1 MIRSDRRK
9 VTYLVI
15 MSLALLAMPYWIV
28 YVGGYTDL
36 ATRVLVIGFAAMSV
50 NLLIGHTGAM
60 SFGHAAYFGL
70 GAYAA
75 GLTLKYLVAS
85 SPAALLIGI
94 LAGTL
99 GGALIGYLIIK
110 LRGIYFALA
119 TIAFGQ
125 VFYFIAFRWNVVTGG
140 DNGLRGFQR
149 VPIHLGFAQIDI
161 SNSLVYYYA
170 VLVVFAIGAAAMAM
184 LLRSPFGRTM
194 LALRENER
202 RAKFLGINVNLH
214 LWIAFTVSCF
224 FIAAA
229 GSLDAFLNNFVSPH
243 DVHWTLSGDFVLM
256 AVLGGMRSFWGPLVG
271 AFIFVVA
278 QNYLSGIT
286 QDWMFF
292 IGLIFVLAVLFLP
305 NGVIG
310 LWRGNTSNVKLASK
324 GATATDIPPDHS
336 EDV

>member
-1 MIRSDRRK
+1 MRK
-9 VTYLVI
+9 GIYSV
-15 MSLALLAMPYWIV
+15 ALWIV
-28 YVGGYTDL
+28 LLTMPFWIVLVGGYTDL
-36 ATRVLVIGFAAMSV
+36 ATRVLVIGLAAMAT

-85 SPAALLIGI
+85 SPAAFFIGI
-94 LAGTL
+94 LVGTI
-99 GGALIGYLIIK
+99 GGAVVGYLIVK

-125 VFYFIAFRWNVVTGG
+125 VFYFIAFRWNSVTGG

-149 VPIHLGFAQIDI
+149 LPIDLGFTHIDI
-161 SNSLVYYYA
+161 ANSLTFYYA
-170 VLVVFAIGAAAMAM
+170 VLFVLAVSAVLMGI

-202 RAKFLGINVNLH
+202 RAKFLGIRVNLH
-214 LWIAFTVSCF
+214 LWIAYTASCL
-224 FIAAA
+224 FIAGA
-229 GSLDAFLNNFVSPH
+229 GALSAFLNNFVSPH

-278 QNYLSGIT
+278 QNYLSGVT
-286 QDWMFF
+286 DDWMFF

-305 NGVIG
+305 
-310 LWRGNTSNVKLASK
+310 RGILGIWHKSGSHEEPASDAVAD
-324 GATATDIPPDHS
+324 G
-336 EDV
+336 DVSPGHPRDA

>member
-1 MIRSDRRK
+1 MRK
-9 VTYLVI
+9 GGFSVALWIV
-15 MSLALLAMPYWIV
+15 LLAMPFWIV
-28 YVGGYTDL
+28 LVGGYTDL
-36 ATRVLVIGFAAMSV
+36 ATRVLVIGLAAMATNILV
-50 NLLIGHTGAM
+50 GHTGAM

-75 GLTLKYLVAS
+75 GLTLRYLVAS
-85 SPAALLIGI
+85 SPAAFLIGI
-94 LAGTL
+94 LVGTL
-99 GGALIGYLIIK
+99 GGAVVGYLIVK

-125 VFYFIAFRWNVVTGG
+125 VFYFIAFRWNSVTGG
-140 DNGLRGFQR
+140 DNGLRGFER
-149 VPIHLGFAQIDI
+149 VPIDLGFTHINI
-161 SNSLVYYYA
+161 SDSLTFYYT
-170 VLVVFAIGAAAMAM
+170 VLVVLAVSAALMAV

-202 RAKFLGINVNLH
+202 RAKFLGVRVNLH
-214 LWIAFTVSCF
+214 LWIAYTASCV

-229 GSLDAFLNNFVSPH
+229 GVLSALLNNFVSPH

-278 QNYLSGIT
+278 QNYLSGVT
-286 QDWMFF
+286 DDWMFF

-305 NGVIG
+305 RGVMGI
-310 LWRGNTSNVKLASK
+310 WHKSDTH
-324 GATATDIPPDHS
+324 ATPAVETVADS
-336 EDV
+336 EISSGHPRDA